1 MTNQYLY
8 YIKGMEYKINDVI
21 IRFGMVTVSERIQNV
36 YVIDVVAIDL
46 VYYSLSIF
54 QVVQLMLTE
63 FLNLFG
69 NVYIL
74 KDLLYQ
80 LRI

>member
-1 MTNQYLY
+1 
-8 YIKGMEYKINDVI
+8 MEYKINDVI

-36 YVIDVVAIDL
+36 YVIDVVAIGL

-74 KDLLYQ
+74 KDLLSQ

>member
-54 QVVQLMLTE
+54 QVVQPMLTE

-74 KDLLYQ
+74 KDLLSQ

>member
-80 LRI
+80 LHI

>member
-36 YVIDVVAIDL
+36 YVIDVVAIGL

-74 KDLLYQ
+74 KDLLSQ